1 MASTIARLLSTPP
14 VAVVSPSTKLVG
26 ASLKAKLTVAVGAAT
41 LTSLLLIETATV
53 GVTVSTTI
61 FVVEPPVPGL
71 PLASDQ
77 LAPVTLTEP
86 LLMSVPALAVKVA
99 V

>member
-1 MASTIARLLSTPP
+1 MPP
-14 VAVVSPSTKLVG
+14 TAAVLATVKSVV
-26 ASLKAKLTVAVGAAT
+26 ASLNVKVTVAVLAAR
-41 LTSLLLIETATV
+41 LTSLLLTSTEAV
-53 GVTVSTTI
+53 GVTVSTAKPLQAL
-61 FVVEPPVPGL
+61 VPVPGL

-77 LAPVTLTEP
+77 LAPVTLTMP

>member
-1 MASTIARLLSTPP
+1 MA
-14 VAVVSPSTKLVG
+14 V
-26 ASLKAKLTVAVGAAT
+26 AT
-41 LTSLLLIETATV
+41 LTSWLLIETATV
-53 GVTVSTTI
+53 GVTVSTTKLP
-61 FVVEPPVPGL
+61 VAPPVPAL

>member
-26 ASLKAKLTVAVGAAT
+26 ASLKTKLTVAVLAAT
-41 LTSLLLIETATV
+41 LTSLLLTSTEAV
-53 GVTVSTTI
+53 GVTVSTAKRAL
-61 FVVEPPVPGL
+61 VAPVPGL
-71 PLASDQ
+71 PLASVH
-77 LAPVTLTEP
+77 LLSTLTEP
-86 LLMSVPALAVKVA
+86 LAMSTPALAVKVA